1 MGGTEMTWGSTHGPR
16 PDGPGDEYPD
26 YLWPDEDDEP
36 DDARPDEAGL
46 PTAFGAGVPPDAR
59 VPRQQGVP
67 PAPAY
72 APSVGA
78 RRRTV
83 LALAGTAALACGLG
97 AGAMLAYRQ
106 AQSDAAPAASVSQ
119 GTGSPGT
126 TSPGTGQGSV
136 TELAMVGRVI
146 AVGSG
151 TVTIG
156 GGPMQ
161 PVTAAVTSA
170 TRFTGAVRTLAG
182 VRAGNTVAAQITIV
196 NGVARLVSLQD
207 PASES

>member
-1 MGGTEMTWGSTHGPR
+1 
-16 PDGPGDEYPD
+16 
-26 YLWPDEDDEP
+26 
-36 DDARPDEAGL
+36 
-46 PTAFGAGVPPDAR
+46 
-59 VPRQQGVP
+59 
-67 PAPAY
+67 
-72 APSVGA
+72 
-78 RRRTV
+78 
-83 LALAGTAALACGLG
+83 
-97 AGAMLAYRQ
+97 MLAYRQ
-106 AQSDAAPAASVSQ
+106 AQSDAAPTASVSQ

-126 TSPGTGQGSV
+126 TSPGTGSPGTGSPGTGSPGTESPGTGSPGTGQGSV